1 MLCCY
6 DFDCEPL
13 ADLRTDAGGAH
24 HDVKLVEMRSAW
36 FLEAAAGRE
45 PASWRIADRLMAQG
59 YAGLVT
65 PSFAPGATQ
74 DAHGLVLWRWSAELP
89 TKVTVYD
96 PSGKLPKD
104 QLSWP

>member
-45 PASWRIADRLMAQG
+45 PASWRIAARLMARG
-59 YAGLVT
+59 YAGLLT

-74 DAHGLVLWRWSAELP
+74 DAHAERSAFLAIALMRGPGRE
-89 TKVTVYD
+89 V
-96 PSGKLPKD
+96 SCA
-104 QLSWP
+104 QRRR